1 MQFLSLGYCW
11 NLLPIYGRENDQVR
25 SRQNKTADKCISTVV
40 KNAQSS
46 PNVSNDVNEIQIS
59 KKNKNNNNNNN
70 NKFEPNQDEIDH
82 LVDKTV

>member
-46 PNVSNDVNEIQIS
+46 PNVSNDVNEI
-59 KKNKNNNNNNN
+59 
-70 NKFEPNQDEIDH
+70 
-82 LVDKTV
+82 